1 MRIGWIFMK
10 ILKGNIQ
17 ESESGCVNQD
27 NQVQMDQE
35 SGSLSGA
42 CFL

>member
-1 MRIGWIFMK
+1 MRIGWIFMR
-10 ILKGNIQ
+10 ILNGNIQ

-27 NQVQMDQE
+27 SQVQMDQE